1 MSHFHELNAKLDDHF
16 EFGSGGIARLG
27 RKAKGLLKKQ
37 RRKLKETDRLT
48 WQGKLKK
55 GKDIVYG
62 AKKTRARAAAKHG
75 ADRAEALARRKGR
88 IISRSHA
95 PNTNPRPGH
104 KENFERH
111 KKSRG
116 IPTKRTPKP
125 EIPPFKEFVDDAAAY
140 RKFQNKYFPR

>member
-1 MSHFHELNAKLDDHF
+1 M
-16 EFGSGGIARLG
+16 G

-88 IISRSHA
+88 IIS
-95 PNTNPRPGH
+95 
-104 KENFERH
+104 
-111 KKSRG
+111 
-116 IPTKRTPKP
+116 KRTPKP